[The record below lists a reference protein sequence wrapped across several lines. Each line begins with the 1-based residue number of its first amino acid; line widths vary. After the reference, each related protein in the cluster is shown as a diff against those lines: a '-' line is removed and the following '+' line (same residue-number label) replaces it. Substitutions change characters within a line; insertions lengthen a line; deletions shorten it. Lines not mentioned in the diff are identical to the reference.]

1 MDRRKVLESLGAAA
15 AAAAAWPVLGQQQQ
29 QGVMKLVVPYAAG
42 GLTDVM
48 ARLLVQNMQ
57 KTLQRT
63 IIVENKPGAAGAL
76 GTRQVVQAA
85 PDGDTLLFHNTGVV
99 AVQMLQKGAGYDAM
113 VDLSPVAHVA
123 EGPSF
128 LMVHES
134 VPARTIPEFL
144 AYARTLPQGIDCGNS
159 GINSSGHVSAM
170 LVEKLGRF
178 RAVHVPFKGSAEVT
192 QALMSGQVKMQV
204 SVTTEALN
212 PYIKAGRIRLLG
224 VASSRPSPLA
234 PDVPPISDFL
244 PEFHTDSWYGIL
256 APGKTPIERREQIAA
271 SIKDALTDPNLR
283 GRYLAMYMEPAFRP
297 PAEFGDIVKRSTEH
311 WKQVIQ
317 FLDLQP
323 A

>member
-1 MDRRKVLESLGAAA
+1 MDRRKVLKSLVAAA
-15 AAAAAWPVLGQQQQ
+15 GVAGSLPVVAQQ

-48 ARLLVQNMQ
+48 ARLLAQNMQ
-57 KTLQRT
+57 KTMQRT

-76 GTRQVVQAA
+76 GTRQVIQAA

-99 AVQMLQKGAGYDAM
+99 AVQMLQRAAGYDAL
-113 VDLSPVAHVA
+113 VDLSPVAHIA

-178 RAVHVPFKGSAEVT
+178 KAVHVPFKGSAEVT
-192 QALMSGQVKMQV
+192 QALMTGQVKMQV

-212 PYIKAGRIRLLG
+212 PHIKAGRIRLLG
-224 VASSRPSPLA
+224 VTSERRSPLA
-234 PDVPPISDFL
+234 PDVPPIKDFL
-244 PEFHTDSWYGIL
+244 PEFRTDSWYGIL
-256 APGKTPIERREQIAA
+256 APGKTPLDRREQIAA
-271 SIKDALTDPNLR
+271 SIKDALTDHNLR
-283 GRYLAMYMEPAFRP
+283 ERYMAMYMEPTYRT
-297 PAEFGDIVKRSTEH
+297 PAEFGDVVRRSAEH
-311 WKQVIQ
+311 WKHIIQ
-317 FLDLQP
+317 FLDLKP
-323 A
+323 S

>member
-1 MDRRKVLESLGAAA
+1 VLQSLGTAAA
-15 AAAAAWPVLGQQQQ
+15 AATWPVLGQQH
-29 QGVMKLVVPYAAG
+29 GVMKLVVPYAAG

-63 IIVENKPGAAGAL
+63 IIVENRPGAAGAL

-99 AVQMLQKGAGYDAM
+99 AVQMLQKGAGYDAL
-113 VDLSPVAHVA
+113 VDLSPVAHIA

-144 AYARTLPQGIDCGNS
+144 VYARTLPEGIDCGNS
-159 GINSSGHVSAM
+159 GVNSSGHVSAM
-170 LVEKLGRF
+170 LVEKLGGF
-178 RAVHVPFKGSAEVT
+178 KAVHVPFKGSAEVT
-192 QALMSGQVKMQV
+192 QALMTGQVKMQV

-212 PYIKAGRIRLLG
+212 PHIKAGRIRLLG
-224 VASSRPSPLA
+224 VTSARRSPLA
-234 PDVPPISDFL
+234 PDVPPIRDFL
-244 PEFHTDSWYGIL
+244 PEFRTDSWYGIL
-256 APGKTPIERREQIAA
+256 APGRTPIERRQQIAA
-271 SIKDALTDPNLR
+271 SIKDALADTTLR
-283 GRYLAMYMEPAFRP
+283 ERYMAMYMEPTYRT
-297 PAEFGDIVKRSTEH
+297 PAEFGDMVKRSAEH
-311 WKQVIQ
+311 WRHVIQ
-317 FLDLQP
+317 LLELKP